1 MAFERAHA
9 GFEGK
14 GVLFG
19 AEAEGA
25 LGGADLGAAALGGE
39 EVNGWGLVVEGGV
52 RGGLERVL

>member
-25 LGGADLGAAALGGE
+25 LGGADLGAAAL
-39 EVNGWGLVVEGGV
+39 WGGV
-52 RGGLERVL
+52 SCGGWRRGG